1 MIPSARY
8 AFAFIV
14 NVALPAAVYQIAL
27 PHFGVPGALAASAL
41 PLLAWLGIDL
51 VRYRHFDALS
61 ALVLAGIVLS
71 LLILATEP
79 ARWLRDAREPL
90 VSGVIGAF
98 FLLSLPLERPL
109 MFYLGRSTLSREHS
123 GREREFD
130 RMWQDRPALVKSIR
144 LMTVVWG
151 VCLVAENAA
160 RIWLTC
166 CMAPESG
173 ERLSL
178 ILRYATY
185 AGLTAWTIV
194 YRHRYLKRQP
204 Q

>member
-14 NVALPAAVYQIAL
+14 NVALPAAVYRIAL
-27 PHFGVPGALAASAL
+27 PHFGVPGALSASAL
-41 PLLAWLGIDL
+41 PLLAWLGVDL
-51 VRYRHFDALS
+51 VRFRHFDALT
-61 ALVLAGIVLS
+61 ALVLAGIVMS

-90 VSGVIGAF
+90 VSGVIGVF

-109 MFYLGRSTLSREHS
+109 VFYLGRSTLSREHS
-123 GREREFD
+123 GREHEFD
-130 RMWQDRPALVKSIR
+130 RMWQSRPALVKSIR
-144 LMTVVWG
+144 LMTAVWG
-151 VCLVAENAA
+151 LGLVGENVV

-166 CMAPESG
+166 CIAFESG

-178 ILRYATY
+178 VVRYATY

-194 YRHRYLKRQP
+194 YRHRYVKRQQP
-204 Q
+204 